1 MRKTTTEWFLTEFK
15 KQVCFEPDSEL
26 DIWIKDLI
34 KKAKKKDKRQIKTIF
49 QDACLYRERY
59 ERMNRSIESECY
71 YLEKYT
77 NEIPDYFKKFNK
89 KKRNK

>member
-15 KQVCFEPDSEL
+15 KQVRFEPNSEL
-26 DIWIKDLI
+26 DIWIKELM
-34 KKAKKKDKRQIKTIF
+34 KKAKKREKRQIKIIF
-49 QDACLYRERY
+49 QEACLHRERY
-59 ERMNRSIESECY
+59 ERMNRSIESEDY

-89 KKRNK
+89 

>member
-1 MRKTTTEWFLTEFK
+1 MKKTTTEWFLSEFK
-15 KQVCFEPDSEL
+15 KQVWFEPDSEL

-49 QDACLYRERY
+49 QDACLHRERY
-59 ERMNRSIESECY
+59 HSMNRSIEAEDY

-77 NEIPDYFKKFNK
+77 NEIPDYFKKFNT
-89 KKRNK
+89 KKRKQ

>member
-15 KQVCFEPDSEL
+15 KQVRFEANSEL
-26 DIWIKDLI
+26 DIWINDLI
-34 KKAKKKDKRQIKTIF
+34 KKAKKREKRQIKIIF
-49 QDACLYRERY
+49 QEACLHRERY
-59 ERMNRSIESECY
+59 ERMDRSIESEDY

-89 KKRNK
+89 